1 MNESNFSDIQN
12 FLKPIYELVNGIVHI
27 AEEGSP
33 EIEKEISNSLIEQI
47 FISTSIMHLSN
58 KLQAQNIPDAE
69 EIKELMAKDEK
80 EAVLGKFTQDITK
93 ENLLKYIE
101 ESASIVM
108 TNYYFQVKNK
118 LNDQKTSEIEKLQQ
132 KIQES
137 L

>member
-1 MNESNFSDIQN
+1 MNEANFSDMQN

-27 AEEGSP
+27 VEESSP

-69 EIKELMAKDEK
+69 EIKELMVKDEK